1 MHAPAIVA
9 ARTSDVRELAC
20 LRAQKTDAFEVF
32 GAVVGADVE
41 SFSRTP
47 HQLALVIGSFQV
59 GCNHLFPL
67 LGRERR
73 ELGEQLFT
81 FGICHDYLEISM
93 CVVSFCFKIA
103 RKVTN

>member
-1 MHAPAIVA
+1 MTA
-9 ARTSDVRELAC
+9 AFSQSLEGVSSA
-20 LRAQKTDAFEVF
+20 
-32 GAVVGADVE
+32 ADVE

-67 LGRERR
+67 FGRDRR